1 MEGFQGMTLNGSCIL
16 LKEGSKIP
24 FRMPEYE
31 QKVLFNL
38 LKVLN
43 KVL

>member
-1 MEGFQGMTLNGSCIL
+1 MTLRAASLSLKDGSL
-16 LKEGSKIP
+16 IP
-24 FRMPEYE
+24 FLMPEYE

-43 KVL
+43 KIA